1 MHSPQ
6 RRTVINVEISMIL
19 DRMYF
24 QMTDALY
31 SFTIYLVESLQPLD
45 FLVYSSTFSGL
56 SKVAEP
62 QPPVAKLHP
71 GSCERRNANVWD
83 PVTTRP
89 VR

>member
-31 SFTIYLVESLQPLD
+31 SFYDI
-45 FLVYSSTFSGL
+45 FG
-56 SKVAEP
+56 
-62 QPPVAKLHP
+62 
-71 GSCERRNANVWD
+71 
-83 PVTTRP
+83 
-89 VR
+89 